1 MADAITSLIGGVLM
15 TTFILL
21 IVAKLNQL
29 PLWIIC
35 LVGLALMVWAV
46 WTDALAPLFR
56 RTEPQR

>member
-15 TTFILL
+15 TAFILL

-29 PLWIIC
+29 PLWIIS
-35 LVGLALMVWAV
+35 LVGLALMAWAI

-56 RTEPQR
+56 RSAPQR